1 MKRLIYLSFIFIA
14 LSSCAGQKNFIEEV
28 VEHYD
33 NGNPK
38 VIHYYKILDDS
49 KQEWIRETWFYQE
62 GMKYLDGPIVNN
74 KRNGIFETY
83 YKSGQLMSKGE
94 FIDGKREGKATTYHE
109 NGKIKYEGQ
118 YKNGKECGIWKFYDE
133 GGKLYDEVNRDLI

>member
-1 MKRLIYLSFIFIA
+1 MKKIFYLFCVIIA
-14 LSSCAGQKNFIEEV
+14 MVSCVGQKNIIEEAV
-28 VEHYD
+28 SHYD

-38 VIHYYKILDDS
+38 IVYYYKILEDG

-62 GMKYLDGPIVNN
+62 GMKHLDGPIVND

-118 YKNGKECGIWKFYDE
+118 YKDGKECGIWKFYDE
-133 GGKLYDEVNRDLI
+133 EGKLYNEVNRDLI